1 MKVQARSKYLKISA
15 RKLRLSAD
23 LVRGMKVVDAGD
35 LLRVTNKKSAVLV
48 SDTLRSAVANAEN
61 NLNLAKRN
69 LSIDEIRVDEGPML
83 KRIRPRARG
92 SASPIMHR
100 MAHLTIILTDEAKPT
115 QIKSVSVDKKTT
127 KATGEQST
135 KAKTTAKK
143 VKSTVKEAK

>member
-1 MKVQARSKYLKISA
+1 MKVQAHSKYLKISA

-23 LVRGMKVVDAGD
+23 LVRGMKVIDAGD

-69 LSIDEIRVDEGPML
+69 LSIAEIRVDEGPML

-100 MAHLTIILTDEAKPT
+100 MAHLTIVLTDELKPVQADGVVANKKSAIAT
-115 QIKSVSVDKKTT
+115 QDK
-127 KATGEQST
+127 AS
-135 KAKTTAKK
+135 KAKTIDKK
-143 VKSTVKEAK
+143 VKSTEKETK

>member
-1 MKVQARSKYLKISA
+1 MKVQAHSKYLKISA

-23 LVRGMKVVDAGD
+23 LVRGMKVIDASD

-69 LSIDEIRVDEGPML
+69 LSIAEIRVDEGPML

-100 MAHLTIILTDEAKPT
+100 MAHLTIILTDELKSAQVDSIATNKKSTIVT
-115 QIKSVSVDKKTT
+115 QDRVK
-127 KATGEQST
+127 
-135 KAKTTAKK
+135 KAKTVDKK